1 LSLEVFI
8 VDKITIELYDSDRQT
23 SYFWRDM
30 NEITLI
36 MTWYLRTILKTCRRD
51 MKFGKRL
58 QRVGREW

>member
-1 LSLEVFI
+1 MSLEVFI

-36 MTWYLRTILKTCRRD
+36 MTWYLRTILKTCCRD